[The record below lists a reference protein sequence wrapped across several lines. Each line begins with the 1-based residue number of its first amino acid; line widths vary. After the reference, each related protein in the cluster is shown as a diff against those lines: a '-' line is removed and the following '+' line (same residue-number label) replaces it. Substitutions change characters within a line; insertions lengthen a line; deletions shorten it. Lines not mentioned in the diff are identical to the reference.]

1 MLKNDY
7 NDLGNHGGLFAA
19 FKLDAKQFPGQ
30 NSGLARHSRLSESV
44 ISPLAKLQAG
54 IFLTKAGLAA
64 IGLIML
70 AGDINS
76 NPGPFDWEIRNGGKG
91 LTIGHWNIQQP
102 SDPKFEQLL
111 ASLNTTDITNK
122 VDTFILTET
131 FCNDKRSD
139 SFYQIQG
146 YDLFRKDRVRKK
158 GGDRPLSAKAQ
169 DKNIGKNIENV
180 HLLNRETILLGD
192 FNINYLN
199 KSALNKHRLV
209 KTLGNL
215 HFTQVVKDITRP
227 ISGKCLDHIWANY
240 PERLINVGIRD
251 IALSDHLLVIT
262 MRLFKGQG
270 TKQKKHNHVF
280 VYRDLKRLDKERFV
294 EELNEAPWDTAFNLM
309 TLMIP

>member
-1 MLKNDY
+1 M
-7 NDLGNHGGLFAA
+7 
-19 FKLDAKQFPGQ
+19 DAKQFPGQ

-76 NPGPFDWEIRNGGKG
+76 NPGPFDWEIRNGGEG

-158 GGDRPLSAKAQ
+158 GGGILVYVNDRLCAKLRSDLMETNTEILWIEVCLFKSRCPVLVAGIYRPLSAKAQ

-240 PERLINVGIRD
+240 PERK
-251 IALSDHLLVIT
+251 
-262 MRLFKGQG
+262 M
-270 TKQKKHNHVF
+270 
-280 VYRDLKRLDKERFV
+280 
-294 EELNEAPWDTAFNLM
+294 
-309 TLMIP
+309 